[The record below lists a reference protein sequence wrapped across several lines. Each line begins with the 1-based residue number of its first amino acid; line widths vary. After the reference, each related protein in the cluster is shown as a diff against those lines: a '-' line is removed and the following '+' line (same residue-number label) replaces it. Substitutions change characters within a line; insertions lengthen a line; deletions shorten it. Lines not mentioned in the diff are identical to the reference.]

1 MDASPLKPNPRK
13 TIGCFVKKSTGVLYA
28 ALIEPHA
35 ADEDSRR
42 PEYILNVILTGSIAL
57 LLLLDASII
66 YHVIGM
72 GSRYRGISPVAFSC
86 IPLFFACLH
95 VLSRRGRFTLASYL
109 LIATY
114 FASDSYAVY
123 RWGVYLP
130 TALLGYA
137 MTIIIAGILID
148 TKFGFFLTA
157 LTTIFITPLWYL
169 QANGLLSFQPQN
181 INGSDGVVFGAL
193 YAVIMII
200 TWLSNRETGR
210 SLARARKSEQEL
222 QHERD
227 SLEIRVGN
235 RTREL
240 RKAQFEKMEQV
251 NQFAKFGQLASGLFH
266 DMLNI
271 MNTLS
276 LTIDL
281 RSGDENPASTESRLA
296 AGNASATTKQIEQF
310 MVAIRKQLN
319 RQECDERFS
328 IMESIE
334 QVIQL
339 LSYKA
344 HREGVRIAFEHGK
357 IPDIIHFGN
366 PFKFH
371 QIMFNLILNA
381 IESHE
386 MTSRE
391 SGRERAVT
399 VSVEKREPTV
409 VIHVSDRGCGI
420 EQTVGEKIFE
430 PFFSTKIEPKGMGI
444 GLASVKK
451 IVEEDFGGTIA
462 ITDNDGG
469 GSIFTV
475 TLPARQA

>member
-1 MDASPLKPNPRK
+1 
-13 TIGCFVKKSTGVLYA
+13 
-28 ALIEPHA
+28 
-35 ADEDSRR
+35 
-42 PEYILNVILTGSIAL
+42 
-57 LLLLDASII
+57 
-66 YHVIGM
+66 
-72 GSRYRGISPVAFSC
+72 
-86 IPLFFACLH
+86 
-95 VLSRRGRFTLASYL
+95 LASYL

-137 MTIIIAGILID
+137 MTIVIAGILID

-157 LTTIFITPLWYL
+157 LTTLFITPLWYL
-169 QANGLLSFQPQN
+169 QANGMLTFQPQN

-227 SLEIRVGN
+227 SLEIKVEN

-251 NQFAKFGQLASGLFH
+251 NQFAKLGQLASGLFH

-281 RSGDENPASTESRLA
+281 RDEDKNPMPTESRSS
-296 AGNASATTKQIEQF
+296 AGNTSTTTKQIEQF
-310 MVAIRKQLN
+310 MVAIRKQLH

-328 IMESIE
+328 IAESID

-339 LSYKA
+339 LSCKA
-344 HREGVRIAFEHGK
+344 HREGVRIAFEHEG
-357 IPDIIHFGN
+357 IPDIVYFGN

-386 MTSRE
+386 TTGRE
-391 SGRERAVT
+391 PGRERAVR
-399 VSVEKREPTV
+399 VSVEERESAV
-409 VIHVSDRGCGI
+409 AMRVSDRGCGI
-420 EQTVGEKIFE
+420 DKTVREKILD
-430 PFFSTKIEPKGMGI
+430 PFFSTKKEPKGMGI

-451 IVEEDFGGTIA
+451 IVEEDFGGTITV
-462 ITDNDGG
+462 TDNDGV
-469 GSIFTV
+469 GSVFAV
-475 TLPARQA
+475 TFPTRQE